1 MESKREQV
9 WVGLFVIIAAALLI
23 ATVFVLT
30 GALAGSAKS
39 LHARFH
45 NVAGLEPGATV
56 RYEGGPKI
64 GRVEKIK
71 VDPNDPTLMDM
82 EFSVKS
88 DIPIKT
94 DSHVAILSFSPL
106 GDNHLEIKAGS
117 PGAPQVASGAVL
129 PSDPY
134 VGFNDLTAQINKLAP
149 QAQELLK
156 NLNDRVTQLKITVDR
171 VNDLLNDQNRE
182 NVSASLAELH
192 GMLAENRPQIRNTLK
207 NVNSASEKIGP
218 LLDQLHKTIA
228 QVDGTLK
235 KVDGMIDEN
244 REDVRASVVNLRKS
258 LETISVLTAQI
269 QQLLDN
275 NDENIDQILN
285 NMRVIT
291 ENLKTFSYEIKSHP
305 SSLVVPSRGKD
316 RKPGEKP

>member
-9 WVGLFVIIAAALLI
+9 WVGLFVIIAATLLI
-23 ATVFVLT
+23 VTVFVLT
-30 GALAGSAKS
+30 GAFAGSAKTF
-39 LHARFH
+39 HARFH
-45 NVAGLEPGATV
+45 NVAGLDQGATV

-64 GRVEKIK
+64 GRVEKVVI
-71 VDPNDPTLMDM
+71 DPNDPSLLDM
-82 EFSVKS
+82 QFSVKS
-88 DIPIKT
+88 DLPIKT

-117 PGAPQVASGAVL
+117 AAAARAPSGALL

-134 VGFNDLTAQINKLAP
+134 VGFNDLTAQINQLAP

-171 VNDLLNDQNRE
+171 INDLLNDRNRE

-192 GMLAENRPQIRNTLK
+192 GMLAENRPEIRSTLK
-207 NVNSASEKIGP
+207 NVNAASAKIGP
-218 LLDQLHKTIA
+218 LLDQLHTTID
-228 QVDGTLK
+228 QTQGTLK
-235 KVDGMIDEN
+235 KVDGLLDDN
-244 REDVRASVVNLRKS
+244 REDLRASVIKLRQS
-258 LETISVLTAQI
+258 LENISALTTQV

-285 NMRVIT
+285 NLRIIT
-291 ENLKTFSYEIKSHP
+291 ENLKTFTYTIKTRP
-305 SSLVVPSRGKD
+305 SSLIVPNNAPD

>member
-9 WVGLFVIIAAALLI
+9 WVGLFVIIAATLLI
-23 ATVFVLT
+23 VTVFVLT
-30 GALAGSAKS
+30 GAFAGSAKTF
-39 LHARFH
+39 HARFH
-45 NVAGLEPGATV
+45 NVAGLDQGATV

-64 GRVEKIK
+64 GRVEKVVI
-71 VDPNDPTLMDM
+71 DPNDPSLLDM
-82 EFSVKS
+82 QFSVKS
-88 DIPIKT
+88 DLPIKT

-117 PGAPQVASGAVL
+117 AAAARAPAGALL

-134 VGFNDLTAQINKLAP
+134 VGFNDLTAQINQLAP

-171 VNDLLNDQNRE
+171 VNDLLNDRNRE

-192 GMLAENRPQIRNTLK
+192 GMLAENRPEIRSTLK
-207 NVNSASEKIGP
+207 NVNAASAKIGP
-218 LLDQLHKTIA
+218 LLDQLHTTID
-228 QVDGTLK
+228 QTQGTLK
-235 KVDGMIDEN
+235 KVDGLLDDN
-244 REDVRASVVNLRKS
+244 REDLRASVIKLRQS
-258 LETISVLTAQI
+258 LENISALTTQV

-275 NDENIDQILN
+275 NDDNIDQILN
-285 NMRVIT
+285 NLRIIT
-291 ENLKTFSYEIKSHP
+291 ENLKTFTYTIKTRP
-305 SSLVVPSRGKD
+305 SSLIVPNNAPD

>member
-9 WVGLFVIIAAALLI
+9 WVGLFVIIAATLLI
-23 ATVFVLT
+23 VTVFVLT
-30 GALAGSAKS
+30 GAFAGSAKTF
-39 LHARFH
+39 HARFH
-45 NVAGLEPGATV
+45 NVAGLDQGATV

-64 GRVEKIK
+64 GRVEKVVI
-71 VDPNDPTLMDM
+71 DPNDPSLLDM
-82 EFSVKS
+82 QFSVKS
-88 DIPIKT
+88 DLPIKT

-117 PGAPQVASGAVL
+117 AAAARAPAGALL

-134 VGFNDLTAQINKLAP
+134 VGFNDLTAQINQLAP

-171 VNDLLNDQNRE
+171 VNDLLNDRNRE

-192 GMLAENRPQIRNTLK
+192 GMLAENRPEIRSTLK
-207 NVNSASEKIGP
+207 NVNAASAKIGP
-218 LLDQLHKTIA
+218 LLDQLHTTID
-228 QVDGTLK
+228 QTQGTLK
-235 KVDGMIDEN
+235 KVDGLLDDN
-244 REDVRASVVNLRKS
+244 REDLRASVIKLRQS
-258 LETISVLTAQI
+258 LENISALTTQV

-275 NDENIDQILN
+275 NDDNINQVLN
-285 NMRVIT
+285 NLRIIT
-291 ENLKTFSYEIKSHP
+291 ENLKSFTYTIKTRP
-305 SSLVVPSRGKD
+305 SSLIVPNNAPD

>member
-9 WVGLFVIIAAALLI
+9 WVGLFVIIAATLLI
-23 ATVFVLT
+23 VTVFTLT
-30 GALAGSAKS
+30 GALAGSTKILRAQ
-39 LHARFH
+39 FH
-45 NVAGLEPGATV
+45 NVAGLEPGANV

-64 GRVEKIK
+64 GRVEKIQINAS
-71 VDPNDPTLMDM
+71 DPSITEM

-88 DIPIKT
+88 DLPVKT

-117 PGAPQVASGAVL
+117 PGAPRAASGALL

-156 NLNDRVTQLKITVDR
+156 NLNERVTQLKITVDR
-171 VNDLLNDQNRE
+171 INDLLNDRNRE

-207 NVNSASEKIGP
+207 NVNTASEKIGP
-218 LLDQLHKTIA
+218 LLDQLHKTID
-228 QVDGTLK
+228 QTQGTLK
-235 KVDGMIDEN
+235 KVDGLIDEN
-244 REDVRASVVNLRKS
+244 REDIRASVVKLRQS
-258 LETISVLTAQI
+258 LDHVAALTG
-269 QQLLDN
+269 QLEVMLDN
-275 NDENIDQILN
+275 NDENINQILN
-285 NMRVIT
+285 NLRIVT
-291 ENLKTFSYEIKSHP
+291 ENLKTFTYTIKTDP
-305 SSLVVPSRGKD
+305 SSLVIPRKVPD

>member
-9 WVGLFVIIAAALLI
+9 WVGLFVIIAATLLI
-23 ATVFVLT
+23 VTVFVLT
-30 GALAGSAKS
+30 GAFAGSAKTF
-39 LHARFH
+39 HARFH
-45 NVAGLEPGATV
+45 NVAGLDQGATV

-64 GRVEKIK
+64 GRVEKVVI
-71 VDPNDPTLMDM
+71 DPNDPSLLDM
-82 EFSVKS
+82 QFSVKS
-88 DIPIKT
+88 DLPIKT

-117 PGAPQVASGAVL
+117 AAAARAPSGALL

-134 VGFNDLTAQINKLAP
+134 VGFNDLTAQINQLAP

-171 VNDLLNDQNRE
+171 VNDLLNDRNRE

-192 GMLAENRPQIRNTLK
+192 GMLAENRPEIRSTLK
-207 NVNSASEKIGP
+207 NVNAASAKIGP
-218 LLDQLHKTIA
+218 LLDQLHTTID
-228 QVDGTLK
+228 QTQGTLK
-235 KVDGMIDEN
+235 KVDGLLDDN
-244 REDVRASVVNLRKS
+244 REDLRASVIKLRQS
-258 LETISVLTAQI
+258 LENISALTTQV

-285 NMRVIT
+285 NLRIIT
-291 ENLKTFSYEIKSHP
+291 ENLKTFTYTIKTRP
-305 SSLVVPSRGKD
+305 SSLIVPNNAPD

>member
-1 MESKREQV
+1 MESRREQV

-23 ATVFVLT
+23 ITVFSLS
-30 GALAGSAKS
+30 GAFAGSAKT

-56 RYEGGPKI
+56 RYGGGPKI
-64 GRVEKIK
+64 GRVEKIQI
-71 VDPNDPTLMDM
+71 DRNDPSLMDM
-82 EFSVKS
+82 EFSIKS

-117 PGAPQVASGAVL
+117 AGATNAPPGALL

-134 VGFNDLTAQINKLAP
+134 VGFNDLTAQINQMAP
-149 QAQELLK
+149 QAQELLR

-171 VNDLLNDQNRE
+171 VNDLLNDRNRA
-182 NVSASLAELH
+182 NVSASLEEVH
-192 GMLAENRPQIRNTLK
+192 GMLEEDRPEIRSALK
-207 NVNSASEKIGP
+207 NVNAASAKIGP
-218 LLDQLHKTIA
+218 LLDQLHKTID
-228 QVDGTLK
+228 QTDGTLK
-235 KVDGMIDEN
+235 KVDNLLDEN
-244 REDVRASVVNLRKS
+244 REDVRASVIKLRQS
-258 LETISVLTAQI
+258 LENVSVLTSQLE
-269 QQLLDN
+269 QLLNN

-285 NMRVIT
+285 NIRIVS
-291 ENLKTFSYEIKSHP
+291 ENLKAFTDTIKTHP
-305 SSLVVPSRGKD
+305 QSLVVPNRVRD